1 MASKSLKDFVTSEKD
16 QLRRISHIPN
26 NDFRM
31 WEEDIVKEQRTS
43 AGGSEMQDDF
53 GKSQNDPLEVEMF
66 DDFVLIERTELKKYN
81 KKKKIEKE
89 EQIKD
94 SGSST
99 ALLIAKPGSNP
110 DT

>member
-1 MASKSLKDFVTSEKD
+1 
-16 QLRRISHIPN
+16 
-26 NDFRM
+26 
-31 WEEDIVKEQRTS
+31 
-43 AGGSEMQDDF
+43 
-53 GKSQNDPLEVEMF
+53 MF
-66 DDFVLIERTELKKYN
+66 DDFVVIERTELKKYN

-110 DT
+110 DTQYKLEDFQIKKVIDKGSFGKVFLVVNKHDK